1 MTLWPGLADTI
12 PPHRVAGSVSC
23 GGGGYWLVSLYLA
36 FYVRYMMT
44 DMWNMTDFCI
54 FVYNKTAIEYVGNDK
69 I

>member
-1 MTLWPGLADTI
+1 MARSCRYYTA
-12 PPHRVAGSVSC
+12 AQGSGQC
-23 GGGGYWLVSLYLA
+23 FLLGGGFWFVSLYLA